1 MTAGPFKRLASFA
14 VDFVLIISVV
24 FITWIVFAE
33 AVLQWAIGYES
44 GEDIAQYTAIAYHY
58 LGFTIVNYIYQ
69 VVSQGRT
76 FGRRFVY
83 LTMSGQVNWWSLFM
97 REVIWKCYLWL
108 FAVTFISIDYFLPLL
123 FVFPFLFFID
133 FLLIAFTRTR
143 KTIRDRVTHTKII
156 LEDVVYPF

>member
-14 VDFVLIISVV
+14 VDAILIFSVIFFSWLFFGENV
-24 FITWIVFAE
+24 MQWI
-33 AVLQWAIGYES
+33 IGYES
-44 GEDIAQYTAIAYHY
+44 GEDIAQYTTIAYHY
-58 LGFTIVNYIYQ
+58 LGFTLANYIYQ
-69 VVSQGRT
+69 GVMRGRT

-83 LTMSGQVNWWSLFM
+83 LSMSGQVNWWSLFM

-108 FAVTFISIDYFLPLL
+108 FALTFIDITLLIPLL
-123 FVFPFLFFID
+123 FVFPAVFFLD

-156 LEDVVYPF
+156 LDDVVYPF